1 MYITVDCV
9 VFSIY
14 LYDIEYRIYVQYNI
28 FCLLNSETTV
38 YVLLVGICFGVIV
51 TKYSFFE
58 S

>member
-14 LYDIEYRIYVQYNI
+14 LYDIEYRIYVQYI

-38 YVLLVGICFGVIV
+38 YVLLIGIYFSVIV